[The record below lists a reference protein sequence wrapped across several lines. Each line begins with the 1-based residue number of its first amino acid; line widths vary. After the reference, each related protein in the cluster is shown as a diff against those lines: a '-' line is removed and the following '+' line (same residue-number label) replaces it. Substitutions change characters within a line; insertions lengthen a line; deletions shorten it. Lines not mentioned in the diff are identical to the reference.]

1 VLALIEQH
9 RDDIA
14 ALCNRYRVARLAAF
28 GSAATGTFDPVSSDL
43 DFVVTFL
50 PLPPIEHA
58 DAYFGL
64 LTELERLFGR
74 KVDLIE
80 EDAIHNP
87 HFRRSLEASRVPL
100 YAA

>member
-1 VLALIEQH
+1 VLTLIEQH

-14 ALCNRYRVARLAAF
+14 ALCDRYRVARLAVF
-28 GSAATGTFDPVSSDL
+28 GSAATDTFDPAGSDL

-50 PLPPIEHA
+50 PLPPVEHS

-64 LTELERLFGR
+64 LAELERLFGR
-74 KVDLIE
+74 RVDLIE
-80 EDAIHNP
+80 ENAIRNP
-87 HFRRSLEASRVPL
+87 YFRRSLEASRVPL